1 MKKCHKIALL
11 IGLITSVAAIVATV
25 TTVCLLHQKKKKE
38 DEEPRDGGRRRGR
51 HGRFKMCC
59 GKLFL

>member
-25 TTVCLLHQKKKKE
+25 TTVCLLHQKKKKKTKSLSTIWTALFN
-38 DEEPRDGGRRRGR
+38 RDR
-51 HGRFKMCC
+51 HLTASR
-59 GKLFL
+59 

>member
-38 DEEPRDGGRRRGR
+38 DEELEHYLDCSIQYGQAFDCQPV
-51 HGRFKMCC
+51 KN
-59 GKLFL
+59 K

>member
-25 TTVCLLHQKKKKE
+25 TTVCLLHRKEKE
-38 DEEPRDGGRRRGR
+38 DEET
-51 HGRFKMCC
+51 
-59 GKLFL
+59 